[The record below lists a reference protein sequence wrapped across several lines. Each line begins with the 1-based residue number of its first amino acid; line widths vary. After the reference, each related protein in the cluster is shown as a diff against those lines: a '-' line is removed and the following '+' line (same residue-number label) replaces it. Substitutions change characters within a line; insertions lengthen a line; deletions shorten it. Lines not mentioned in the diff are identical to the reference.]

1 MEENTTYKKFVYLI
15 LKLLFMLLLL
25 GALFYFWQNMPLAVL
40 LSFSIGVVAISCS
53 FVVEFFGFDQKTA
66 KLYTVSLVVS
76 YIAVFIIPIWRSPA
90 GRFGRTLVALAALY
104 AFTIGNKKYWKEVW
118 PYLHCSK

>member
-53 FVVEFFGFDQKTA
+53 FVVEFFGFDQK
-66 KLYTVSLVVS
+66 KRLNYTPFPWLFLTLLFLSFQFGGVQPEDL
-76 YIAVFIIPIWRSPA
+76 AVLSWRLLLFM
-90 GRFGRTLVALAALY
+90 RLL
-104 AFTIGNKKYWKEVW
+104 
-118 PYLHCSK
+118 